1 MRLMSI
7 RDLVLSEIRIVAA
20 EQGKAPA
27 PLSDDLPLLES
38 GLDSLCFAILV
49 SRLEDATGRDPFAA
63 AKASDFPR
71 TVGELVAFYEPA
83 HV

>member
-1 MRLMSI
+1 MSI
-7 RDLVLSEIRIVAA
+7 REIVIAEVRAVAA
-20 EQGKAPA
+20 EQDKKLP
-27 PLSDDLPLLES
+27 PLSDDLVLLES

-71 TVGELVAFYEPA
+71 TLGELVNFYEPE